1 MALQLD
7 YMWAFLATV
16 EGDCFTCG
24 YVPSNRVSDGKG
36 RNYVGRIIPAATKYP
51 DYISTGEPSDYTAMG
66 ASGVTIATGCDLGQ
80 TDTDTLHAYG
90 LPSGII
96 NQLRPYIGLR
106 KADALRKLADM
117 PLVIAHDTAALLD
130 ECVHAGYLQ
139 RYVEP
144 AYNRASSVKFADLP
158 RQAQA
163 VVFSVCFQKGC
174 GGVRRDWPNTWKHL
188 TTQNWPAAAAEL
200 QSGFSQYVGRRRA
213 EGELLKELC

>member
-1 MALQLD
+1 MGLQLD

-24 YVPSNRVSDGKG
+24 YVPSTRVSDGKG
-36 RNYVGRIIPAATKYP
+36 RNYVGRIVPAASKYP
-51 DYISTGEPSDYTAMG
+51 DFISTGEPSEYTAMG

-80 TDTDTLHAYG
+80 TDTDTLHAYV

-106 KADALRKLADM
+106 RADALRKLADM
-117 PLVIAHDTAALLD
+117 PLFIAPDTAALLD

-158 RQAQA
+158 RQAQS

-174 GGVRRDWPNTWKHL
+174 GGVRRDWPYTWKL
-188 TTQNWPAAAAEL
+188 LITQNWPAAADEL
-200 QSGFSQYVGRRRA
+200 QNGFSEYVGRRRA
-213 EGELLKELC
+213 EGALLRELC

>member
-1 MALQLD
+1 MPVNIE
-7 YMWAFLATV
+7 YINTFLNRDGAEGPRVTV
-16 EGDCFTCG
+16 G
-24 YVPSNRVSDGKG
+24 Y
-36 RNYVGRIIPAATKYP
+36 IPARPGNFYGRPNQCP
-51 DYISTGEPSDYTAMG
+51 DAYTAIG

-106 KADALRKLADM
+106 KSDALRKLADM

-139 RYVEP
+139 KYVEP
-144 AYNRASSVKFADLP
+144 AYNRASSIKFPDLP
-158 RQAQA
+158 KQAQA

-174 GGVRRDWPNTWKHL
+174 GGVRRDWPKLWGYL
-188 TTQNWPAAAAEL
+188 ITQNWRAASNEL
-200 QSGFSQYVGRRRA
+200 RTGFTQYQYRRST
-213 EGELLKELC
+213 EGELLRELC

>member
-7 YMWAFLATV
+7 YMWDFLATV

-36 RNYVGRIIPAATKYP
+36 RNYVGRIIPAASKYP
-51 DYISTGEPSDYTAMG
+51 DYISTGEPSEYTAMG

-90 LPSGII
+90 LPAGII

-106 KADALRKLADM
+106 KSDALRKLADM
-117 PLVIAHDTAALLD
+117 PLVIAHDTAAKLD
-130 ECVHAGYLQ
+130 ECVHTGYLR
-139 RYVEP
+139 RYVAP
-144 AYNRASSVKFADLP
+144 AYQKAAGISFDALP
-158 RQAQA
+158 KQAQA

-174 GGVRRDWPNTWKHL
+174 GGVRRDWPKVWQYL

-200 QSGFSQYVGRRRA
+200 QNGFSDYVGRRRA
-213 EGELLKELC
+213 EGALLKELC

>member
-7 YMWAFLATV
+7 YMWEFLATV

-51 DYISTGEPSDYTAMG
+51 KYISTGEPSEYTAMG

-106 KADALRKLADM
+106 KSDALRKLADM
-117 PLVIAHDTAALLD
+117 PLVIAPDTAALLD

-139 RYVEP
+139 KYVEP

-158 RQAQA
+158 KQAQA

-174 GGVRRDWPNTWKHL
+174 GGVRRDWPNTWKYL

-200 QSGFSQYVGRRRA
+200 QNGFSEYVGRRRDEA
-213 EGELLKELC
+213 ALLRELC

>member
-1 MALQLD
+1 
-7 YMWAFLATV
+7 
-16 EGDCFTCG
+16 
-24 YVPSNRVSDGKG
+24 
-36 RNYVGRIIPAATKYP
+36 
-51 DYISTGEPSDYTAMG
+51 MG

-80 TDTDTLHAYG
+80 TDTDTLHTYG
-90 LPSGII
+90 LPSSII

-106 KADALRKLADM
+106 KSDALRKLADM

-139 RYVEP
+139 KYVEP

-158 RQAQA
+158 KQAQA

-174 GGVRRDWPNTWKHL
+174 GGVRRDWPKVWQYL

-200 QSGFSQYVGRRRA
+200 QNGFYQYVCRRRA
-213 EGELLKELC
+213 EGALLRELC